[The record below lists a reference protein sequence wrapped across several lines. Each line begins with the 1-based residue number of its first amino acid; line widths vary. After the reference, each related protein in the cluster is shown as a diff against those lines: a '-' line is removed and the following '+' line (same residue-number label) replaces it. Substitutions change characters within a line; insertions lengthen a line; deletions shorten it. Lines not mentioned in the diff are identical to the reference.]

1 MPSKA
6 DAHDIDGRDATV
18 WLMNSKLID
27 AVGTPFLYLYEI
39 EDSDADPFEVTCW
52 GSPSSL

>member
-6 DAHDIDGRDATV
+6 NAHDIDGRDATV